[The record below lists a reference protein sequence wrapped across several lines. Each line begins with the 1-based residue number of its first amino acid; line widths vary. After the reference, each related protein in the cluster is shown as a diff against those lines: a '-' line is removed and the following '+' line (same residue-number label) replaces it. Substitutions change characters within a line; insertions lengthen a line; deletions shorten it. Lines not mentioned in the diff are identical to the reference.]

1 MPLRLVQRHK
11 RDCASVPS
19 DKYIGRFRNSF
30 IVSESC
36 FASSVILHYY
46 KGTMIGDSVVTNALH
61 ACDLLRNHCNYKNLS
76 SYSPLQLTY

>member
-1 MPLRLVQRHK
+1 M
-11 RDCASVPS
+11 
-19 DKYIGRFRNSF
+19 
-30 IVSESC
+30 VSERC

>member
-1 MPLRLVQRHK
+1 M
-11 RDCASVPS
+11 
-19 DKYIGRFRNSF
+19 
-30 IVSESC
+30 VSERC

-76 SYSPLQLTY
+76 SYSPLQLTYKFSRKVMKIILCYIV